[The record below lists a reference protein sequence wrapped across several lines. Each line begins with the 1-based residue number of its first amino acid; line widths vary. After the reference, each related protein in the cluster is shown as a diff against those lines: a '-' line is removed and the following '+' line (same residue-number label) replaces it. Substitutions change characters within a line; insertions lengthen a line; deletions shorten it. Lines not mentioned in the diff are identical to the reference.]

1 MEAIET
7 VGQAFEGPPPALP
20 PSPAQEAGSVR
31 PQGCG
36 CGGGNAGD
44 LPPSYVYALGRIEP
58 RFPSLGIEREVAQ
71 ALGREA
77 TAGLTDRQ
85 ALHAALAQPQNR
97 YLLRQIC
104 WILSIEGLET
114 YLLVPRDPLGY
125 DLLLQ
130 AVRAEPEPVDV
141 DVMIGTRGPIAPP
154 GLCNGLQ
161 VPVVAF
167 DQIYSFDRAALLG
180 AIPRPASVPEK
191 QDKQF
196 RAAAAE
202 LLDRLLQLADN
213 AGATDEHRAVN
224 YLAVRYPA
232 IYATAADAQA
242 RNFSLAGVE
251 VRPSRLSGTRSIV
264 DVIFSFGNRQTD
276 VTERFFVRVDVTEEF
291 PFLVTRMSPFYD
303 R

>member
-1 MEAIET
+1 METIATAEP
-7 VGQAFEGPPPALP
+7 AAEGPPPPAFP
-20 PSPAQEAGSVR
+20 PAHEAGGAV

-36 CGGGNAGD
+36 CGAGNAAD
-44 LPPSYVYALGRIEP
+44 LPPSYVYALGRIEM
-58 RFPSLGIEREVAQ
+58 RFPSLGVEREVAQ

-97 YLLRQIC
+97 YLLRQLC
-104 WILSIEGLET
+104 WVLSIEGLDT
-114 YLLVPRDPLGY
+114 YLLVPRDPLGH

-130 AVRAEPEPVDV
+130 AVRTEPEPADV
-141 DVMIGTRGPIAPP
+141 DVIIGSRGPIAPP

-167 DQIYSFDRAALLG
+167 DQVYSFDRAALLG
-180 AIPRPASVPEK
+180 SIPRPASVPED

-224 YLAVRYPA
+224 YLAVRYPT
-232 IYATAADAQA
+232 IYATAAEAHA
-242 RNFSLAGVE
+242 RNASLTGVE

-276 VTERFFVRVDVTEEF
+276 VTEKFFARVDVTEEF